1 MTNPYKDPDPQE
13 TQEWIESIKDALE
26 EHGYERTRHLLE
38 TLIDFAQSN
47 GARLPFN
54 TSTPFVNT
62 ILPSQ
67 QPPYPGDR
75 DIERKIKSVVR
86 WNAMAMVTKAN
97 TETPGIGGHIST
109 FASAATLYE
118 VAFNHFFKGADHT
131 DGQDLIFFQGHASPG
146 IYARAY
152 LEGRLNGQQLHN
164 FRRELSEKGG
174 LSSYPHPYLMPDFW
188 QFATV
193 SMGLGPIMAIYQAR
207 FMRYMIDRGFM
218 EDTDR
223 KVFAYLGDGEM
234 DEPESLGALTL
245 ASRENLDNLIFVVNC
260 NLQRLDGPVRGNSK
274 VIQELERAFRGAG
287 WNVIKVIWGSDWDE
301 LLENDASGLL
311 LQRLEEV
318 VDGDLL
324 KYVVEGGAYLRE
336 HFYGKYPEL
345 LKMVEHISDEELAK
359 LRLGGHDPLKVYA
372 AYNEAVNFKGKP
384 TVILART
391 IKGYGLGEAGEGR
404 NITHNQKKLNEE
416 ELLYFRDRFNVPL
429 SDEEAMKAP
438 FYRLDETSSE
448 YKYLIDRR
456 KALGGSLPIRT
467 DRSTPLDLPN
477 ISIFQELLDGTGD
490 REISTTMA
498 YVRLLTILTKDKT
511 IGKHI
516 VPIIPDEARTFGM
529 DPLFRQLGIYS
540 HKGQLYDPVDS
551 DQFLYY
557 KEVKDGQILEE
568 GINEAGSISSFIAAG
583 MSYSTHGIKMIPFY
597 IYYSMFGFQRV
608 WDLIWAAGD
617 MRVRG
622 FLLGGTA
629 GRTTLNGEGLQ
640 HQDGHSHL
648 AAAATPNI
656 KAYDLAYAYEIAT
669 IVHHGMKEMCQDD
682 KDVIYYLT
690 LENENYTHQPMPEG
704 VADDIIKG
712 LYKIHATENPTIR
725 LLGSGPL
732 MGEVLAAAE
741 LLKKDW
747 HIEPGI
753 WNVTSFSELRRDA
766 EEIERWNLIHPEDD
780 PKHSHL
786 EQCLSKHHVPTV
798 AVSDYVKM
806 VSEQIG
812 PYVPGPYYAL
822 GTDGFGR
829 SDTRENLRHFFE
841 VDRYYIVLTAIRA
854 LALDGKMDMSKV
866 DEAMK
871 KYNLDP
877 EKPSPI
883 TV

>member
-467 DRSTPLDLPN
+467 DRSTPLDLPD

-712 LYKIHATENPTIR
+712 LYKIHATENPTMR

-766 EEIERWNLIHPEDD
+766 EEIERWNLIHPEND

>member
-62 ILPSQ
+62 ILPGQ

-669 IVHHGMKEMCQDD
+669 IVHHGMKEMCQND

-712 LYKIHATENPTIR
+712 LYKIHATENPTMR